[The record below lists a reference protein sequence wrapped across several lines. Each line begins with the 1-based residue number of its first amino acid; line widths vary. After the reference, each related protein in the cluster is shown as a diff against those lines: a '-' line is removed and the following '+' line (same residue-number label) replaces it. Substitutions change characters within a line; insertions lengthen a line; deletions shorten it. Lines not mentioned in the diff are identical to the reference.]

1 MEPAIGLVQNLI
13 NGREG
18 MREVI
23 GLALSTM
30 LFQLSN
36 RMGTVIKLTGRGWRQ
51 PYRAYYRLVDASQ
64 RARTW
69 ARSSAGNSERGEQL
83 RQGLTREKRA
93 TFGPYHERIIIPMI
107 GRGAGP
113 ASNGRGANLFLD
125 SENQAGHGSGNKL
138 PVSDRLKRG
147 SDQAL

>member
-1 MEPAIGLVQNLI
+1 
-13 NGREG
+13 

-30 LFQLSN
+30 LFHLSN

-69 ARSSAGNSERGEQL
+69 GQRSAGNSERGEQL
-83 RQGLTREKRA
+83 RLAAAREKRA
-93 TFGPYHERIIIPMI
+93 TFGPYHGRIITPMM
-107 GRGAGP
+107 GRDARP

-125 SENQAGHGSGNKL
+125 SGNEAVNGAGNQISLRPVGLSGDPIKPYGGHTG
-138 PVSDRLKRG
+138 
-147 SDQAL
+147 QT

>member
-1 MEPAIGLVQNLI
+1 VSSSYEAFVDGACIGLVQNLV
-13 NGREG
+13 NGRER

-30 LFQLSN
+30 LFHLSN

-69 ARSSAGNSERGEQL
+69 AQRSAGNSERGEQL
-83 RQGLTREKRA
+83 RQGTAREKRA
-93 TFGPYHERIIIPMI
+93 TFGPYHGRIVTPMM
-107 GRGAGP
+107 GRDARP

-125 SENQAGHGSGNKL
+125 SENQAGNGSGNKL
-138 PVSDRLKRG
+138 PCVR
-147 SDQAL
+147 